1 MLNKSNGYDTK
12 SVKHRAMVVLR
23 QPSSVVHLQK
33 SCNSIFSHGGTGY
46 SRAIDVV
53 GDELLEDDKTR
64 YDPKQWI
71 SEQGQRYGMTL
82 CFGCHA
88 HGRLD
93 E

>member
-1 MLNKSNGYDTK
+1 MED
-12 SVKHRAMVVLR
+12 
-23 QPSSVVHLQK
+23 
-33 SCNSIFSHGGTGY
+33 GY